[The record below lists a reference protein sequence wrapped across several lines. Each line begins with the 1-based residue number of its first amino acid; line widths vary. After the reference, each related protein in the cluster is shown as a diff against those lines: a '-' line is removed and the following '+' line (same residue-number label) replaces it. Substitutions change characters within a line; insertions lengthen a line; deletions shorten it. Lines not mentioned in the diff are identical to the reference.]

1 MSDLCGRFQRDSYL
15 RSIGDQILSV
25 NLGGFRKRAGKLTN
39 QLQLFVASS
48 YRAGLGDQVSEWLE
62 RRRCETKVELLV
74 LCATFRGHINPVR
87 DEMFIDTWLLT
98 FHSSVGAQC
107 VSRSYFAPT
116 ELGMVCDRC
125 GYKHSAPTELNA
137 FGCG

>member
-98 FHSSVGAQC
+98 FHSSVEC
-107 VSRSYFAPT
+107 NVFRDLISLLRSWEWFMLSVAINI
-116 ELGMVCDRC
+116 LLLR
-125 GYKHSAPTELNA
+125 S
-137 FGCG
+137 